1 MKTTTK
7 FKIIDALYICMMAL
21 PFVFGMVLKILTA
34 PATEGISITGAQVY
48 LEFDGMPLM
57 PLYITEAQVNS
68 VFVIVFVLGLC
79 LYLTHG
85 LNVVPD
91 LKRQHIA
98 ELVVEKVEGL
108 ISENMGDKYM
118 SFAPFIAAILS
129 ISAFSSL
136 SSLFGL
142 YPPTSDLNV
151 ILGWSI
157 LVFIIITH
165 YKLKGGTFNYFKGYF
180 EPIPL
185 FAPMNVIGELATP
198 ISMAFRHFGN
208 VLSGVVISTLIH
220 AALGGIS
227 NVLRVG
233 LPAVFSLYFD
243 IFSGLIQAYIFS
255 MLTMLY
261 ISNGFP
267 EEAYEK
273 RMKKKLERERKR
285 REARELAAKIEE

>member
-1 MKTTTK
+1 
-7 FKIIDALYICMMAL
+7 MMVL
-21 PFVFGMVLKILTA
+21 PFVAGMTLKVLTA
-34 PATEGISITGAQVY
+34 PASEGISITGANIY
-48 LEFDGMPLM
+48 FAFEEMPLM

-68 VFVIVFVLGLC
+68 VFVMIFIAGMC

-85 LNVVPD
+85 MKVVPD

-98 ELVVEKVEGL
+98 EMIVEKVEGL
-108 ISENMGDKYM
+108 ISENMGEKYM
-118 SFAPFIAAILS
+118 SFAPFIAAILGL
-129 ISAFSSL
+129 SAFSSL

-151 ILGWSI
+151 IFGWSI

-165 YKLKGGTFNYFKGYF
+165 YKLKGGVLNYAKGYF

-185 FAPMNVIGELATP
+185 FAPMNLIGEVATP
-198 ISMAFRHFGN
+198 VSMAFRHFGN

-220 AALGGIS
+220 AALGSLS
-227 NVLRVG
+227 NILRVG
-233 LPAVFSLYFD
+233 VPAIFSLYFD

-273 RMKKKLERERKR
+273 RMKKKLERERKK
-285 REARELAAKIEE
+285 REANELAAKSEK